1 MPEAAPMLEF
11 RDSINPSRIMAHL
24 NRTLAMIPP
33 PAHPVVSIV
42 VPVYNAT
49 VYLDACLESVCA
61 QDFQRIEII
70 AIDDGSTDG
79 SGEQLAKWATRDARI
94 RVLSHPGNANRGVAA
109 TRNLGLQHLR
119 GEYLWFVDADDRVRP
134 GAISHL
140 VDIADAQR
148 ADVIAFN
155 AEETRDGFA
164 TRSVYQQPKPAGV
177 VRGEE
182 WVKLS
187 CQQKESPHAVWLRF
201 YRCAYLE
208 SCGMSFCAGN
218 GHDDIPWITE
228 GDLRAERFIYVD
240 AVLYDYV
247 RNTQSITG
255 SASSRSLLRRAE
267 GMLVVIDCLRDIN
280 QRVPMSDATRKL
292 LRADLVGQGLQIDRL
307 RQHITDPELRKQ
319 LNDQVEHKNLWRS
332 LWSDATRL
340 TRKRQLAQV
349 MLREWWQG

>member
-1 MPEAAPMLEF
+1 MTQ
-11 RDSINPSRIMAHL
+11 PSV
-24 NRTLAMIPP
+24 
-33 PAHPVVSIV
+33 HPVVSIV
-42 VPVYNAT
+42 VPVYNASA
-49 VYLDACLESVCA
+49 YLDSCLDSLST
-61 QDFQRIEII
+61 QDFRDLEIVVI
-70 AIDDGSTDG
+70 NDGSTDG
-79 SGEQLAKWATRDARI
+79 SGEKLAAWATRDARI
-94 RVLSHPGNANRGVAA
+94 RVLSHPGNANCGVAA

-134 GAISHL
+134 GAISQL
-140 VDIADAQR
+140 VAIATAQH

-164 TRSVYQQPKPAGV
+164 TRNVYQQPKPAGV

-182 WVKLS
+182 WVRLS

-208 SCGMSFCAGN
+208 SCGMRFCAGN

-228 GDLRAERFIYVD
+228 GDLRAERFTYVD

-280 QRVPMSDATRKL
+280 QRVPMSDETRKF
-292 LRADLVGQGLQIDRL
+292 LRADMVGQGLQIDRL
-307 RQHITDPELRKQ
+307 RQHIADPEIRKQ
-319 LNDQVEHKNLWRS
+319 LNDQVKRKNLWRS
-332 LWSDATRL
+332 LWPDATRL

-349 MLREWWQG
+349 MLREWWHG